1 LGAGYRI
8 LTQISF
14 LIKSKRSDSVN
25 IKQFIHTFRS
35 AAVIV
40 SFGAAFVLIS
50 AASMAQPVTWKPDS
64 NIELVVPS
72 GPGSGLDATAR
83 ALQAIMQSSK
93 LVSQP
98 VTVVNKPGG
107 GGTLAYLYINQR
119 PGNGHIIS
127 VTSPGIIT
135 NKLVGSTDI
144 DYRDVTPLAQLF
156 DENIA
161 FMVLPNSPIKS
172 AQDLIDRLK
181 KDPASLSFG
190 IATVLGGAN
199 HIAAASALKLAG
211 VDVARMRN
219 VVFKSGGEVTTALL
233 GGHLDVVPISV
244 PVAVPQ
250 LQAGKI
256 RVVAVSSA
264 QRLPGVLASVP
275 TWRELGVDST
285 YSSWRGIVGPKGLR
299 PEVIAYWDALFAQ
312 LTSLDEWKKDLEKK
326 LWVPNYLDSERS
338 RAFLD
343 EQRKEHH
350 AILTDLGLAK

>member
-1 LGAGYRI
+1 MNA
-8 LTQISF
+8 
-14 LIKSKRSDSVN
+14 
-25 IKQFIHTFRS
+25 KQSTCNFRS
-35 AAVIV
+35 AVFFL
-40 SFGAAFVLIS
+40 SFGAALVLTS
-50 AASMAQPVTWKPDS
+50 AASVAQPATWKPDS
-64 NIELVVPS
+64 NVEIVVPS

-83 ALQAIMQSSK
+83 SLQAIMQSSK
-93 LVSQP
+93 FFFQP
-98 VTVVNKPGG
+98 TTVVNKAGG

-119 PGNGHIIS
+119 PGNGHLLS

-135 NKLVGSTDI
+135 NKVVGSTDI
-144 DYRDVTPLAQLF
+144 DYRDVTPLAQLY

-172 AQDLIDRLK
+172 AQDLIERLK

-199 HIAAASALKLAG
+199 HIAAASALKAAG

-233 GGHLDVVPISV
+233 GGHLDVVPISA

-250 LQAGKI
+250 VQAGKI
-256 RVVAVSSA
+256 RVIAVSSA

-285 YSSWRGIVGPKGLR
+285 YSSWRGVVGPKGLR
-299 PEVIAYWDALFAQ
+299 PEVVAYWDTLFAQ
-312 LTSLDEWKKDLEKK
+312 LTGLEEWKKDLEKK
-326 LWVPNYLDSERS
+326 LWVPNYLNSERS
-338 RAFLD
+338 RAFL
-343 EQRKEHH
+343 EQQRKEHH